1 MIFTFSR
8 FNGYMWSQNPPT
20 PASPSLWYKTQHNKK
35 LESRTVKDLKW
46 KHNFLEDLTDDQ
58 SQTFII

>member
-1 MIFTFSR
+1 MDTCDLKIR
-8 FNGYMWSQNPPT
+8 PHLT